1 MARINQLI
9 SFCKVVDMNS
19 FSIAAE
25 ALGLSQPTISLQV
38 KSLEEE
44 YGVKLLHRDGH
55 QILPTED
62 GQFVYNHLI
71 EMIALFERSKDGIR
85 KNQEIYEGSLQIGAS
100 SGPGEYPIPI
110 ILARFQKEHL
120 DARVILH
127 VGDSNEIMDK
137 VANQSLEIGFVGTK
151 RRDGNLTFNP
161 YLEDTLILVAAKDY
175 SFVRGGS
182 ITYKELK
189 KIPLI
194 IQQPGSGAT
203 AILKKAL
210 SEVHLR
216 LTDLNIILQMGLQD
230 SVKAAV
236 LAGYGATIIS
246 ALGVIKEIETGQLQK
261 ISAEVLDLHRQIY
274 ICHNREVPLTNFARN
289 FIKYAIK
296 YKKI

>member
-9 SFCKVVDMNS
+9 SFCKVVELNS

-25 ALGLSQPTISLQV
+25 VLSLSQPTVSLQI

-55 QILPTED
+55 KILPTED
-62 GQFVYNHLI
+62 GQFVYDHLI
-71 EMIALFERSKDGIR
+71 KMIALFERSKQCVR
-85 KNQEIYEGSLQIGAS
+85 MNQENYKGSLQIGAS

-110 ILARFQKEHL
+110 ILAQFQKEHL
-120 DARVILH
+120 DSMVILQ

-161 YLEDTLILVAAKDY
+161 YLEDTLILVAAKNY

-182 ITYKELK
+182 ITYKELQ

-210 SEVHLR
+210 SEVNLR

-230 SVKAAV
+230 SVKTAV

-246 ALGVIKEIETGQLQK
+246 ALGVTKEIETGQLQK
-261 ISAEVLDLHRQIY
+261 ISAEVLDLRRQIY
-274 ICHNREVPLTNFARN
+274 ICYNREAPLTNLARN

-296 YKKI
+296 YKKM

>member
-1 MARINQLI
+1 MARIDQLI

-25 ALGLSQPTISLQV
+25 ALGLSQPTISLQI

-55 QILPTED
+55 KILPTED
-62 GQFVYNHLI
+62 GQFVYNHFI
-71 EMIALFERSKDGIR
+71 EMIALFERSKHGIR
-85 KNQEIYEGSLQIGAS
+85 KNQNNYKGSLQIGAS

-110 ILARFQKEHL
+110 VLARFQKEHP

-137 VANQSLEIGFVGTK
+137 VANQSLEVGFVGTK
-151 RRDGNLTFNP
+151 RRDGNLTFSP
-161 YLEDTLILVAAKDY
+161 YLEDTLILVAAKNY

-182 ITYKELK
+182 ITYEELQ

-194 IQQPGSGAT
+194 
-203 AILKKAL
+203 ILKKAL

-246 ALGVIKEIETGQLQK
+246 TLGVIKEIETGQLQK
-261 ISAEVLDLHRQIY
+261 ISTEVLDLRRQIH
-274 ICHNREVPLTNFARN
+274 ICHNREVPLTNLARN

>member
-1 MARINQLI
+1 MARIDQLI

-25 ALGLSQPTISLQV
+25 ALSLSQPTVSLQV

-55 QILPTED
+55 KILPTED
-62 GQFVYNHLI
+62 GQFVYDHLI
-71 EMIALFERSKDGIR
+71 KMIALFNRSKQGVR
-85 KNQEIYEGSLQIGAS
+85 KNQENYKGSLQIGAS
-100 SGPGEYPIPI
+100 SGPGKYPIPI
-110 ILARFQKEHL
+110 ILAQFQKEHPN
-120 DARVILH
+120 ARVILQ

-151 RRDGNLTFNP
+151 RRDGNLKFNP
-161 YLEDTLILVAAKDY
+161 YLEDTLILVAAKNY
-175 SFVRGGS
+175 SFARGGS
-182 ITYKELK
+182 ITFQELQ

-230 SVKAAV
+230 SVKTAV
-236 LAGYGATIIS
+236 VAGYGATIIS
-246 ALGVIKEIETGQLQK
+246 ALGVTKEIETGQLQK
-261 ISAEVLDLHRQIY
+261 ISTEVLDLHRQIH
-274 ICHNREVPLTNFARN
+274 ICHNREVPLTNLARN
-289 FIKYAIK
+289 FIKYAIR
-296 YKKI
+296 YKNI

>member
-1 MARINQLI
+1 MARLDQIE
-9 SFCKVVDMNS
+9 SFCKVVELYS

-25 ALGLSQPTISLQV
+25 ALGLSQPTVSLQV

-55 QILPTED
+55 KILPTED
-62 GQFVYNHLI
+62 GQFVYDHLI
-71 EMIALFERSKDGIR
+71 KMAALFNRSKQGVR
-85 KNQEIYEGSLQIGAS
+85 KNQESYKGNLQIGAS

-110 ILARFQKEHL
+110 ILAQFQKEHPN
-120 DARVILH
+120 ARVILQA
-127 VGDSNEIMDK
+127 GDSNQIMDK

-151 RRDGNLTFNP
+151 RRDGNLKFSP
-161 YLEDTLILVAAKDY
+161 YLEDTLILVAAKNY
-175 SFVRGGS
+175 TFARGGS
-182 ITYKELK
+182 ITFQELQ

-230 SVKAAV
+230 SVKTAV
-236 LAGYGATIIS
+236 VAGYGATIIS
-246 ALGVIKEIETGQLQK
+246 ALGVIKEIETGQLKK
-261 ISAEVLDLHRQIY
+261 ISAEVLDLRRQIH
-274 ICHNREVPLTNFARN
+274 ICHNREVPLTNLARN

>member
-1 MARINQLI
+1 MARIDQLI

-25 ALGLSQPTISLQV
+25 TLGLSQPTISLQV

-55 QILPTED
+55 KILPTED

-71 EMIALFERSKDGIR
+71 EMIALFERSKHGISNNQ
-85 KNQEIYEGSLQIGAS
+85 KNYKGSLQIGAS

-110 ILARFQKEHL
+110 VLALFQKEHP

-137 VANQSLEIGFVGTK
+137 VANQSLEVGFVGTK
-151 RRDGNLTFNP
+151 RRDGNLTFSP
-161 YLEDTLILVAAKDY
+161 YLEDTLILVAAKNY

-182 ITYKELK
+182 ITYEELQ

-261 ISAEVLDLHRQIY
+261 ISAEVLDLRRQIH
-274 ICHNREVPLTNFARN
+274 ICHNREVPLTNLARN